1 VKTRERSISI
11 EQVSRSKA
19 FEVPR
24 MASPFDFGLEHKN
37 IILVALL
44 DFEFSHSLG
53 PACVKTQKLEAPQ
66 ERNSSVRFQ
75 Y

>member
-1 VKTRERSISI
+1 
-11 EQVSRSKA
+11 
-19 FEVPR
+19 

-53 PACVKTQKLEAPQ
+53 QGPTLRSYFPCIQSPHFTCGPTA
-66 ERNSSVRFQ
+66 
-75 Y
+75 